1 MAKEETEEM
10 TEEER
15 TVSWEEY
22 VRSEM
27 NAILDLYL
35 DDAIAGNVGIRYGHP
50 EIGTMEDG
58 SKMFDESKIN
68 VVAVTM
74 VLRLGDTV
82 DSPK

>member
-1 MAKEETEEM
+1 MTEEEKTEM

-15 TVSWEEY
+15 AEAWEVY

-35 DDAIAGNVGIRYGHP
+35 PDAIAGNVGIKYGHP

-58 SKMFDESKIN
+58 SKMFDEGKVN

-74 VLRLGDTV
+74 VLRLGEPIE
-82 DSPK
+82 PK

>member
-1 MAKEETEEM
+1 MTEEEKTEM

-15 TVSWEEY
+15 AEAWEVY

-35 DDAIAGNVGIRYGHP
+35 PDAIAGNVGIKYGHP

-58 SKMFDESKIN
+58 SKMFHEGKVN

-74 VLRLGDTV
+74 VLRLGEPIE
-82 DSPK
+82 PK